1 MTETKSENKP
11 FTMIDLDRP
20 RKFRLTLNA
29 LVELEERVG
38 LEITDP
44 GTLLAKMK
52 SFNVIR
58 LVLYLG
64 LLDDD
69 PKLTEEKVGSL
80 IEWDSLSDI
89 LDKILP
95 YLGISKKPKNVERV
109 TPRKRKNPGT
119 GKLPSKRHS

>member
-1 MTETKSENKP
+1 
-11 FTMIDLDRP
+11 
-20 RKFRLTLNA
+20 
-29 LVELEERVG
+29 VELEERVG

-95 YLGISKKPKNVERV
+95 YLGMSKKPKNVERV